1 MRYLIISAVATLGL
15 LWGGCGE
22 KPQTGGGGFS
32 MPPTLVET
40 AIVAPQSVVD
50 RFTAVGS
57 IQAGERVTV
66 AAEINGVVV
75 RIPFREGD
83 AITRGALIA
92 QLDDAQSAAEVKRAE
107 AVLAQ
112 RRTTYE
118 RVKDVVDQG
127 AGAPQ
132 DLDDAAAALQ
142 VAEAEVELVRARFKK
157 TRITAPFD
165 GIVGTRR
172 VSAGAF
178 LQPGQGITELAQIAT
193 LRVYFSVPER
203 YLGQLQRGSEVK
215 VSTTAY
221 PGYALR
227 GRIDVVE
234 PVLDVE
240 TRSVRV
246 MAQLD
251 NPGLKFRPGMSADV
265 AAVLRRRDNALTVPS
280 EAVFA
285 SGSDAFVFVVKAD
298 SSVTR
303 QALELGTRLPDAV
316 EVIAGLEANAVVV
329 KAGHQKLFEG
339 AKVIP
344 TQTRETP

>member
-1 MRYLIISAVATLGL
+1 MSYLIIGAVAMLGL

-22 KPQTGGGGFS
+22 KPQPGGGGFS
-32 MPPTLVET
+32 RPPTLVET
-40 AIVAPQSVVD
+40 TIVTPQSVVD

-83 AITRGALIA
+83 AITKGALMA
-92 QLDDAQSAAEVKRAE
+92 QLDDAQVAAEVKRAE

-112 RRTTYE
+112 RRTNHE
-118 RVKDVVDQG
+118 RIKDVVDQE
-127 AGAPQ
+127 AGALQ

-142 VAEAEVELVRARFKK
+142 VAEAELAVVRARFKK

-165 GIVGTRR
+165 GIVGTRW

-215 VSTTAY
+215 VSTIAY

-234 PVLDVE
+234 PILEVE
-240 TRSVRV
+240 TRSARV

-251 NPGLKFRPGMSADV
+251 NPGFKFRPGMSADV
-265 AAVLRRRDNALTVPS
+265 AAVLERRDNALTVPS
-280 EAVFA
+280 EAVFV

-339 AKVIP
+339 AKVMP
-344 TQTRETP
+344 MQNLETP

>member
-1 MRYLIISAVATLGL
+1 MRYLRIGAIAMLGF
-15 LWGGCGE
+15 LWGGCEE
-22 KPQTGGGGFS
+22 KEQAAGGGFT

-40 AIVAPQSVVD
+40 AIVTPQSVAD

-66 AAEINGVVV
+66 AAEIDGVVV

-83 AITRGALIA
+83 AITRGSLIA
-92 QLDDAQSAAEVKRAE
+92 QLDDASAAAEVKRAE
-107 AVLAQ
+107 AVLDQ

-118 RVKDVVDQG
+118 RIKDVVDQG

-142 VAEAEVELVRARFKK
+142 VAEAELELVRARFRK

-165 GIVGTRR
+165 GIVGSRR

-178 LQPGQGITELAQIAT
+178 LRPGQGIAELAQIAT

-203 YLGQLQRGSEVK
+203 YLGKLQRGSEVK

-221 PGYALR
+221 PGYALK
-227 GRIDVVE
+227 GQIDVVE
-234 PVLDVE
+234 PILEVE
-240 TRSVRV
+240 TRSARA

-265 AAVLRRRDNALTVPS
+265 TALLGRRDNALTVPS
-280 EAVFA
+280 EAVFV

-303 QALELGTRLPDAV
+303 QVLKLGTRLPDAV
-316 EVIAGLEANAVVV
+316 EVVAGLEANAVVV
-329 KAGHQKLFEG
+329 RAGHQKLFEG
-339 AKVIP
+339 AKVMP
-344 TQTRETP
+344 MQNRETP

>member
-1 MRYLIISAVATLGL
+1 
-15 LWGGCGE
+15 
-22 KPQTGGGGFS
+22 

-40 AIVAPQSVVD
+40 AIVTTQSVVD

-57 IQAGERVTV
+57 IQAGEQVTV
-66 AAEINGVVV
+66 AAEVNGVVV
-75 RIPFREGD
+75 QIPFREGD

-92 QLDDAQSAAEVKRAE
+92 QLDDTQSAAEVKRAE
-107 AVLAQ
+107 AVLVQ

-118 RVKDVVDQG
+118 RVREVVDQG

-203 YLGQLQRGSEVK
+203 YLGPPP
-215 VSTTAY
+215 T
-221 PGYALR
+221 
-227 GRIDVVE
+227 
-234 PVLDVE
+234 
-240 TRSVRV
+240 RV
-246 MAQLD
+246 M
-251 NPGLKFRPGMSADV
+251 
-265 AAVLRRRDNALTVPS
+265 
-280 EAVFA
+280 
-285 SGSDAFVFVVKAD
+285 
-298 SSVTR
+298 
-303 QALELGTRLPDAV
+303 
-316 EVIAGLEANAVVV
+316 
-329 KAGHQKLFEG
+329 H
-339 AKVIP
+339 
-344 TQTRETP
+344 